1 MRLWDH
7 LYSTSLTTVNFVKSA
22 HVSVRTFFEWV
33 WHKIFW
39 TLLGFTVAKV
49 CASPRNLTWSTRPFS
64 PHERV
69 GSGDN
74 TRIIQQWVHYI
85 VSVMSWCFF
94 FQCCRTQSKDE
105 WCFAVSRTNTWTK
118 ACIQGL
124 SYRYI
129 MWIGKSSFQILSR
142 WLVLAETYPAHCVH
156 DSTCMQH
163 LG

>member
-39 TLLGFTVAKV
+39 TLLGSLLQKCVQAQEIWLGPPDHFLLMRRWGLGTILGLFNSECTTLLV
-49 CASPRNLTWSTRPFS
+49 
-64 PHERV
+64 
-69 GSGDN
+69 
-74 TRIIQQWVHYI
+74 
-85 VSVMSWCFF
+85 WCLDVFL
-94 FQCCRTQSKDE
+94 QCCRTQSKDE
-105 WCFAVSRTNTWTK
+105 WCFAVSRTNIWTK

-156 DSTCMQH
+156 DSTCM
-163 LG
+163 